1 MQKDPVEATLY
12 LIQLHPLVGS
22 LVKLTTART
31 AAVVDLAA
39 VVRKMQHLVVVLPT
53 RAMPVALAG
62 LVLPKL
68 ETVALVLHR
77 QLQVVL

>member
-1 MQKDPVEATLY
+1 M
-12 LIQLHPLVGS
+12 
-22 LVKLTTART
+22 
-31 AAVVDLAA
+31 AAAGDLAA
-39 VVRKMQHLVVVLPT
+39 VVRKMQHLVVVLLI
-53 RAMPVALAG
+53 RVMPVAQAG